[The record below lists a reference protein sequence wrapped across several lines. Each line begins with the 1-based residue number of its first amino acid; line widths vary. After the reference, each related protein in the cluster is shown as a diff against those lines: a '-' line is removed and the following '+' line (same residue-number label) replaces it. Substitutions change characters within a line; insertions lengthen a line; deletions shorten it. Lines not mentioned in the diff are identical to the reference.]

1 MEEKQSRIKSFKN
14 KLTSIKDNL
23 EKRAEDHSGER
34 FSTLD
39 ENPFDIRNRNKR
51 FSTYRSEIIHG
62 VMLKPL
68 DELLERESRGEGND
82 DGLLSGFWSFKDD
95 EDQEEDLSDEDDDQ
109 T

>member
-1 MEEKQSRIKSFKN
+1 
-14 KLTSIKDNL
+14 
-23 EKRAEDHSGER
+23 
-34 FSTLD
+34 
-39 ENPFDIRNRNKR
+39 
-51 FSTYRSEIIHG
+51 
-62 VMLKPL
+62 MLKPL